1 MISNLIR
8 KFSSPIV
15 SKQLLK
21 NRALHASFIHG
32 YTPQL
37 RCFATSD
44 IGAQRSSGRGKKIS
58 SKVLCDITG
67 TRYYQH
73 NEEIEY
79 EASKVIRLFDENDV
93 NLGEMKFGEAYNL
106 AMDLEKDIV
115 LRNVRTSP
123 PVMKIMNYRLELLK
137 RLFKKLGREINQKDQ
152 KAKSITLNT
161 TISMH
166 DLENKKRK
174 SIELLKNIQVIK
186 YFMKVNV
193 YDPENVQKGR
203 LILLNLAEDLKDHC
217 KIKVHPSGKKTPQKT
232 EKSKAK
238 PESPEEIEK
247 LDNDQFVKLSGEDGI
262 EMEDEGLDLN
272 SRSYIY
278 MELESTSSFKD
289 IDIDKMLEHTS
300 MEDFMRGLYVTGIE
314 KSQAIKSSSAG
325 DQTKQVMAALMT
337 G

>member
-1 MISNLIR
+1 MPH
-8 KFSSPIV
+8 FSR
-15 SKQLLK
+15 QLLK
-21 NRALHASFIHG
+21 TNALRVQLIHG
-32 YTPQL
+32 YAPQL
-37 RCFATSD
+37 RCFATAE
-44 IGAQRSSGRGKKIS
+44 AQRSSGRGKKIS

-79 EASKVIRLFDENDV
+79 EASKVIRLFDENDE

-115 LRNVRTSP
+115 LRNVRTNP

-174 SIELLKNIQVIK
+174 SIELLRNVQVIK

-203 LILLNLAEDLKDHC
+203 LILLNLAEDLKEHC
-217 KIKVHPSGKKTPQKT
+217 KIKVHPSGKKSSQKS
-232 EKSKAK
+232 EKAKAK
-238 PESPEEIEK
+238 PESPEELEK
-247 LDNDQFVKLSGEDGI
+247 LD
-262 EMEDEGLDLN
+262 
-272 SRSYIY
+272 
-278 MELESTSSFKD
+278 KD
-289 IDIDKMLEHTS
+289 
-300 MEDFMRGLYVTGIE
+300 
-314 KSQAIKSSSAG
+314 
-325 DQTKQVMAALMT
+325 
-337 G
+337 